1 MLTFTSSSESSSSDS
16 ESGKNKDNDGG
27 LREEI
32 KSKWRKLRGKSP
44 PPVAISSNQSISNT
58 AATVTQLSSSSEVSK
73 PRMSLRLVSL
83 LVYTIGIK
91 CHGVGRHAAVE
102 YEPEYIFSLS
112 ENAINR
118 LMKAP
123 GVLWELIKHTQKNL
137 VRIYPKGTRVNSTN
151 YEPHRYWAA
160 GAQLVAIN
168 WQTFGM
174 WSRVAG
180 EGRHSR

>member
-1 MLTFTSSSESSSSDS
+1 MLTFTSSSESSSSDCES
-16 ESGKNKDNDGG
+16 EQSGDNGGG
-27 LREEI
+27 LRGEI

-44 PPVAISSNQSISNT
+44 PPVATSSSQPPSTT
-58 AATVTQLSSSSEVSK
+58 ATSVTQPSSFNEVSK
-73 PRMSLRLVSL
+73 PKMSLRLVSL
-83 LVYTIGIK
+83 LVYTVGIK

-102 YEPEYIFSLS
+102 YEPEHIFSLS
-112 ENAINR
+112 ESAINR

-123 GVLWELIKHTQKNL
+123 GILWELIKHTQKNL

-160 GAQLVAIN
+160 GAQVVAIN

-174 WSRVAG
+174 CNI
-180 EGRHSR
+180 HT